1 MSSREKLERLL
12 AKHIQPETSVEEVIQ
27 LAEDAFRRAATSRPS
42 RAELKIKA
50 KNFEKASREIAKTL
64 GSASDLHFFLRI
76 AKTLATQ
83 ELDTDDGSI
92 RGLKEGLQFD
102 QKTDCVFRNLT
113 KIRDAFKAIAEA
125 CETLTDTNQAHPVL
139 SREGGFVYEE
149 KKQLAFELAAF
160 WHWATGKAPAASGS
174 ASFDEPGTPFGNFVA
189 LAAETSG
196 KSDYVQNGFAGFIRR
211 ACADYRKSKLCAGRT
226 GVENN
231 GVVTGKK
238 N

>member
-1 MSSREKLERLL
+1 MSSREKLEKLL
-12 AKHIQPETSVEEVIQ
+12 AKHIQSEISAEEVIQ
-27 LAEDAFRRAATSRPS
+27 LAEDAFKRAAADRPS
-42 RAELKIKA
+42 RAELKMKA
-50 KNFEKASREIAKTL
+50 ENLEKASRAIAKAL
-64 GSASDLHFFLRI
+64 GPAPDLHFFLRM

-83 ELDTDDGSI
+83 GLDTDDGSI
-92 RGLKEGLQFD
+92 RGLKEGREFD
-102 QKTDCVFRNLT
+102 KKTRCVFSNLK
-113 KIRDAFKAIAEA
+113 KIQDAFKAIAEA

-139 SREGGFVYEE
+139 SREGGSVYEE
-149 KKQLAFELAAF
+149 KKQLGFELAAF

-174 ASFDEPGTPFGNFVA
+174 ASFDEPGTLFGNFVA

-196 KSDYVQNGFAGFIRR
+196 KSDYVKNGFAGFIRR
-211 ACADYRKSKLCAGRT
+211 ACADYRKSKLCAGKT